1 VIPSDGSPLK
11 GRNAQQHSDRDHL
24 VRMVAACLTAGL
36 VTVAEV
42 SGRSEAQVRALI
54 AERTPHLHLLDE
66 RRPVT
71 GRPPGPAPDAD
82 ADGTARAS

>member
-1 VIPSDGSPLK
+1 
-11 GRNAQQHSDRDHL
+11 
-24 VRMVAACLTAGL
+24 MVAACLSAGL

-66 RRPVT
+66 RRP

>member
-1 VIPSDGSPLK
+1 MIPSDGTPPT
-11 GRNAQQHSDRDHL
+11 GGHAQQHPDRDHL
-24 VRMVAACLTAGL
+24 VRMVAACLSAGL

-66 RRPVT
+66 RRP

>member
-1 VIPSDGSPLK
+1 MIPSDGLPLT
-11 GRNAQQHSDRDHL
+11 GGHAQQHPDRDHL
-24 VRMVAACLTAGL
+24 VRMVAACLSAGL

-42 SGRSEAQVRALI
+42 SGRSEDQVRALI

-71 GRPPGPAPDAD
+71 GHPPGPAPDAD

>member
-1 VIPSDGSPLK
+1 MIPSDGSPLT
-11 GRNAQQHSDRDHL
+11 GRDAQQQPDRDHL
-24 VRMVAACLTAGL
+24 VRMVAACLSAGV
-36 VTVAEV
+36 VTVAEI

-54 AERTPHLHLLDE
+54 AERTPHLHLLGE
-66 RRPVT
+66 RRHSA

>member
-1 VIPSDGSPLK
+1 MIPSDGSPLK
-11 GRNAQQHSDRDHL
+11 GRHAQQHPDRDHL
-24 VRMVAACLTAGL
+24 VRMVAACLSAGL

-71 GRPPGPAPDAD
+71 GGPPGPTQAAD
-82 ADGTARAS
+82 ADGAARAS

>member
-1 VIPSDGSPLK
+1 MIPSDGAPLP
-11 GRNAQQHSDRDHL
+11 GRNAQQHPDRDHL
-24 VRMVAACLTAGL
+24 VRMVAACLSAGL

-71 GRPPGPAPDAD
+71 GRLPGPPQDAD
-82 ADGTARAS
+82 PDDTARAS